1 MNVYKI
7 SFQNAIANSVNDVYS
22 LLISL

>member
-7 SFQNAIANSVNDVYS
+7 SFHNAIANSVNDVYS